1 MNILT
6 KFFSPISLLVSI
18 ISLAYVYYKA
28 EIYWGGSPNDI
39 YSVYYSISFFLIF
52 FSFVSFFL
60 KNNIKEYLVILILT
74 ILVFLYGF
82 EGYLNLNKEIPKWQV
97 EKKIKYEKKTGDK
110 YDTRTI
116 LEIFEDLKKEDA
128 EVKISLAPLINF
140 YPNNE
145 IFPLSNISNS
155 KTILCNENGYYSV
168 YTSDRY
174 GFNNPDQ
181 EWNSDEIEY
190 LLVGDSFTH
199 GACVNR
205 PEDIGSVLRILSGK
219 SVLNLGYS
227 ANGPLIEYATLKEY
241 LLPKVKKVLWVY
253 YEGNDFKDLK
263 NELKNKILKNYLTDN
278 NFKQNLILKQS
289 EIDKLV
295 DSKIKISVDP
305 NHKIK
310 KYILLS
316 KTRSLLIKNFN
327 SKIKKNLKD
336 QKKKVPE
343 SFTNILKLAK
353 DFVENNNSELY
364 FIFLPRMSSKEI
376 YNNKTYDDELYILV
390 KQIVTELKI
399 PFIDIKKEIYDLD
412 GNVLRLLPLET
423 LGGHYNAKG
432 YKKIAELIHKLSK

>member
-1 MNILT
+1 MNLLT

-74 ILVFLYGF
+74 ILV
-82 EGYLNLNKEIPKWQV
+82 YLNLNKEIPKWQV

-253 YEGNDFKDLK
+253 YEVNDFKDLK

-305 NHKIK
+305 KHKIK

-343 SFTNILKLAK
+343 SFTYILKLAK

-376 YNNKTYDDELYILV
+376 YNNKTYDDEL
-390 KQIVTELKI
+390 
-399 PFIDIKKEIYDLD
+399 
-412 GNVLRLLPLET
+412 
-423 LGGHYNAKG
+423 
-432 YKKIAELIHKLSK
+432 

>member
-1 MNILT
+1 MNLLT

-305 NHKIK
+305 KHKIK

-336 QKKKVPE
+336 QKKRYQKV
-343 SFTNILKLAK
+343 LR
-353 DFVENNNSELY
+353 
-364 FIFLPRMSSKEI
+364 IFLNWRK
-376 YNNKTYDDELYILV
+376 IL
-390 KQIVTELKI
+390 
-399 PFIDIKKEIYDLD
+399 
-412 GNVLRLLPLET
+412 
-423 LGGHYNAKG
+423 
-432 YKKIAELIHKLSK
+432 